1 MSARGTGPSAAWLG
15 TLAALALALAIAL
28 GCLQPGRAHAAG
40 GAAGFASLARACAP
54 NVDPDTLAALVR
66 TESGF
71 NPYAIGV
78 VGAHLARQPTSL
90 DEARATVREL
100 AARGFSYSV
109 GLAQVNVRNFAK
121 YGLDDATMFEPC
133 RNLRAGGAILTDCFA
148 RSAGTGRAPQAALR
162 AALSCYYS
170 GNFTTGFSSGYVS
183 RVVASAQRNAR
194 EGGVTPIPVVPDVPP
209 PARQRRM
216 DAAAATP
223 PERARRLP
231 SPAASAD
238 APSCHARPVM
248 MMCRGLP
255 PSQAKRLCVRCLDQ

>member
-1 MSARGTGPSAAWLG
+1 MNARRLHSAA
-15 TLAALALALAIAL
+15 AALCATVALVALAFA
-28 GCLQPGRAHAAG
+28 CVPPRVAHAHASSG
-40 GAAGFASLARACAP
+40 GGGFAQLARACAP

-78 VGAHLARQPTSL
+78 VGGHLTRQPASL
-90 DEARATVREL
+90 DEARATVRAL

-109 GLAQVNVRNFAK
+109 GLAQVNERNFAK
-121 YGLDDATMFEPC
+121 YGLDEATMFEPC
-133 RNLRAGGAILTDCFA
+133 RNLQAGGAILTECFA
-148 RSAGTGRAPQAALR
+148 RSSGTGRPAQAALR

-194 EGGVTPIPVVPDVPP
+194 EGGVEPIPVVRDVPL

-216 DAAAATP
+216 DAAATTP
-223 PERARRLP
+223 PEHARRLA

-238 APSCHARPVM
+238 APSCHARPVV

-255 PSQAKRLCVRCLDQ
+255 ASQAKRLCVRCLDQ

>member
-1 MSARGTGPSAAWLG
+1 MSARGRRRVAAWLCAA
-15 TLAALALALAIAL
+15 AALVFVCAF
-28 GCLQPGRAHAAG
+28 GQPHRAHAARNV
-40 GAAGFASLARACAP
+40 AGFAQLARACAP
-54 NVDPDTLAALVR
+54 NVDPETLAALVR

-78 VGAHLARQPTSL
+78 VGAHLTRQPASL
-90 DEARATVREL
+90 DEARATAREL

-109 GLAQVNVRNFAK
+109 GLAQVNERNFAK
-121 YGLDDATMFEPC
+121 YGLDEATMFEPC
-133 RNLRAGGAILTDCFA
+133 RNLRAGGAILTECFA
-148 RSAGTGRAPQAALR
+148 RSSGTGRAVQAALR

-183 RVVASAQRNAR
+183 RVVASAQSNAR
-194 EGGVTPIPVVPDVPP
+194 EGGAAPIPVVRDAPP

-216 DAAAATP
+216 DAAATTP
-223 PERARRLP
+223 PERARRQA

-238 APSCHARPVM
+238 APSCHARPVV

-255 PSQAKRLCVRCLDQ
+255 ASQAKRLCVRCLDE

>member
-1 MSARGTGPSAAWLG
+1 MNARALRCVAAGLYV
-15 TLAALALALAIAL
+15 LAALMLACSGLSVRDA
-28 GCLQPGRAHAAG
+28 RAADSAA
-40 GAAGFASLARACAP
+40 AFTQLARACAP

-78 VGAHLARQPTSL
+78 VGGHLTRQPASL
-90 DEARATVREL
+90 DEARATASEL
-100 AARGFSYSV
+100 AAHGFSYSV
-109 GLAQVNVRNFAK
+109 GLAQVNERNFAK
-121 YGLDDATMFEPC
+121 YGLDGATMFEPC
-133 RNLRAGGAILTDCFA
+133 RNLRAGGAILTECFA
-148 RSAGTGRAPQAALR
+148 RSSNTGRSPQAALR

-194 EGGVTPIPVVPDVPP
+194 EGGVEPIPVVRDVPP

-216 DAAAATP
+216 DAVATTP

-231 SPAASAD
+231 SAAAAAD
-238 APSCHARPVM
+238 APSCHARPVV

-255 PSQAKRLCVRCLDQ
+255 ASQAKRLCVRCLDQ

>member
-1 MSARGTGPSAAWLG
+1 MNASGPRRAAAWMSAAAV
-15 TLAALALALAIAL
+15 LALSSA
-28 GCLQPGRAHAAG
+28 QPPAVHAAG
-40 GAAGFASLARACAP
+40 GGAGFAQLARACAP

-78 VGAHLARQPTSL
+78 VGGHLPRQPRSL
-90 DEARATVREL
+90 DEARATTREL

-109 GLAQVNVRNFAK
+109 GLAQVNDRNFAK

-133 RNLRAGGAILTDCFA
+133 RNLRAGGAILTACFA
-148 RSAGTGRAPQAALR
+148 RSSGTGRPAQAALQ

-183 RVVASAQRNAR
+183 RVVASARSNAR
-194 EGGVTPIPVVPDVPP
+194 DGGIGPIPVVRDTP
-209 PARQRRM
+209 
-216 DAAAATP
+216 P
-223 PERARRLP
+223 PERARP
-231 SPAASAD
+231 IVTAAAAIPPGRARRSD
-238 APSCHARPVM
+238 APSCGAHPVV

-255 PSQAKRLCVRCLDQ
+255 AADARRLCVRCLDR

>member
-1 MSARGTGPSAAWLG
+1 MNPRGPRSAVASLCALVT
-15 TLAALALALAIAL
+15 TLALALACA
-28 GCLQPGRAHAAG
+28 GLQPRSAHAAG
-40 GAAGFASLARACAP
+40 SAAGFAQLARACAP
-54 NVDPDTLAALVR
+54 NIDPDTLAALVR

-78 VGAHLARQPTSL
+78 VGGHLTRQPASL
-90 DEARATVREL
+90 DEARATASEL

-109 GLAQVNVRNFAK
+109 GLAQVNERNFAK
-121 YGLDDATMFEPC
+121 YGLDDTTMFEPC
-133 RNLRAGGAILTDCFA
+133 RNLRAGGAILTECFA
-148 RSAGTGRAPQAALR
+148 RSSNTGRPAQAALR

-194 EGGVTPIPVVPDVPP
+194 EGGVEPIPVVRDVPP

-216 DAAAATP
+216 DAAATTP
-223 PERARRLP
+223 PERARRLA

-238 APSCHARPVM
+238 APSCHARPVV
-248 MMCRGLP
+248 MMCRGLSA
-255 PSQAKRLCVRCLDQ
+255 SQAKRLCVRCLDQ

>member
-1 MSARGTGPSAAWLG
+1 MSARGFRAMQAFVGV
-15 TLAALALALAIAL
+15 LAALTLAL
-28 GCLQPGRAHAAG
+28 GGGEPRSAHAAG
-40 GAAGFASLARACAP
+40 FAQLARACAP

-78 VGAHLARQPTSL
+78 VGGHLTRQPASL

-109 GLAQVNVRNFAK
+109 GLAQVNDRNFAK
-121 YGLDDATMFEPC
+121 YGLDETTMFEPC
-133 RNLRAGGAILTDCFA
+133 RNLQAGGAILTECFA
-148 RSAGTGRAPQAALR
+148 RSSGTGRPAQAALR

-183 RVVASAQRNAR
+183 RVVASAR
-194 EGGVTPIPVVPDVPP
+194 EGGVEPIPVVRDVPL

-216 DAAAATP
+216 DAVAATP
-223 PERARRLP
+223 PQSARRLA

-238 APSCHARPVM
+238 APSCHARPVV

-255 PSQAKRLCVRCLDQ
+255 ASQAKRLCVRCLDQ